1 MCRRGVSPTLK
12 SFSTLMDA
20 AADAA
25 DVDLAKEV
33 QHVLGV
39 MRLSTFLGAA
49 KSNLP
54 WVGSCACLYCGWQLI
69 TIMDDRNTYPDHAI
83 LSSAIRAATSAGHVC
98 CVRACMHV
106 VCGEKKCQVTAVL
119 TLPCRSPL
127 QVQQAAQYLQDMR
140 EWGISPELLDYERCV
155 RSACKV
161 GLWCRTL
168 CVCFCVFL
176 CVSACLHACPFVNR
190 MLGLC
195 SVATRRWR
203 SRWLA
208 SCTRTACRRRL
219 SHGGGWFMATSWM
232 GTYVETPL
240 AASS

>member
-1 MCRRGVSPTLK
+1 
-12 SFSTLMDA
+12 MDA

-176 CVSACLHACPFVNR
+176 CVSVCFCMFACMPVCEPDAWLVQRGDTALAESLVGIMHEDGVQKTP
-190 MLGLC
+190 L
-195 SVATRRWR
+195 TW
-203 SRWLA
+203 RWLV
-208 SCTRTACRRRL
+208 
-219 SHGGGWFMATSWM
+219 HGYLMDGD
-232 GTYVETPL
+232 VR
-240 AASS
+240 